1 MAALNLRQQIMFVR
15 NLGALLGAG
24 LALDASL
31 SQLARLM
38 PRQRRTLEDI
48 AKEVS
53 VGRPLSRSC
62 DTLLPPELVSAIAV
76 GEQSGNMVAV
86 LKEIRDTLLMRERI
100 AKTVS
105 GLYKPAAML
114 AVGIMVFIGFVVGV
128 IPTLSETSSKLS
140 RGSEEPGGLMAA
152 MASMAHFFKSNGFF
166 MLGLSVV
173 IIIALIAFSRTPQG
187 RVVLYG
193 AALKV
198 PFVGLVMRYTAFA
211 MWARYLALMWRS
223 GFSDMSQAIEVT
235 RKSMPEYFHPGIE
248 AYRQDISRGR
258 GLGASCDP
266 TRLPDDDQRCSWP
279 IFLQIALQISEKTM
293 ETDEQLTSASGYLLE
308 DAELAVNT
316 LVEFSKTAVIAVV
329 AVTALLPII
338 AYMYEIVTMVSGTM
352 GKLR

>member
-24 LALDASL
+24 LALDVSL
-31 SQLARLM
+31 RQLSRLM

-48 AKEVS
+48 AKDVS
-53 VGRPLSRSC
+53 VGKSLSRSC
-62 DTLLPPELVSAIAV
+62 DALLPPELVSAIAV
-76 GEQSGNMVAV
+76 GEQSGNMVDV
-86 LKEIRDTLLMRERI
+86 LKEIRDTLLMREQI
-100 AKTVS
+100 SKTVS

-114 AVGIMVFIGFVVGV
+114 GFGIITFIGFVLGV
-128 IPTLSETSSKLS
+128 IPTLSETSAKLS
-140 RGSEEPGGLMAA
+140 RGNGEQGALMSF
-152 MASMAHFFKSNGFF
+152 MASMAQFFKSNGFF
-166 MLGLSVV
+166 LLGATIVIVV
-173 IIIALIAFSRTPQG
+173 ALIAFSRTPQG
-187 RVVLYG
+187 RVTLYG

-211 MWARYLALMWRS
+211 MWSRYLALMWRS
-223 GFSDMSQAIEVT
+223 GYSDISQAIEVT
-235 RKSMPEYFHPGIE
+235 RKSMPEYYHPGIE
-248 AYRQDISRGR
+248 AYRADISRGR
-258 GLGASCDP
+258 GLGAACDP
-266 TRLPDDDQRCSWP
+266 ARLPPEDQRCEWP

-293 ETDEQLTSASGYLLE
+293 ETDEQLTSASRYLLE